1 MATFLSSGTREL
13 ITDAS
18 INALDEARSAGIPD
32 SEAREE
38 FARAAGV
45 AFDVS
50 AEPRAVLLGAERP
63 EFLG

>member
-1 MATFLSSGTREL
+1 MATFLTGGTREL

-32 SEAREE
+32 WEARAE
-38 FARAAGV
+38 FIRAAGV

-50 AEPRAVLLGAERP
+50 AEPVATAIDVAATDEAA
-63 EFLG
+63 